1 MTEAGTASGG
11 IDRRAF
17 IRMALGAG
25 ASLSGVG
32 ALAGC
37 GGGSGSLGG
46 GSSGGGT
53 VVLPANTA
61 PWLSA
66 YQATARTYEQQH
78 GSKLI
83 FREFPYDGLRTAMV
97 NAVRGGNFPFS
108 VFELDEPW
116 TGEFYDHKW
125 VTPIADLDPSFKL
138 DPEVIT
144 YDALPLW
151 DASKREHDDS
161 GKLAGVPLNGN
172 VNLFVY
178 RKDLYDE
185 LGLSVPK
192 TFEQAYENGVRA
204 QRSKKVRFGY
214 VARAQATT
222 SGQSITYDFM
232 PLLRTYGADW
242 YTENWQPDINS
253 GGAIAAMQM
262 FIRLLSLGPAQPQ
275 TVGQAEVIA
284 AMQGGQSIQCHTVA
298 AAASQLEDPNQ
309 SKVAGKLGY
318 AEVPAGSTGKP
329 TPTSGVW
336 SLAIPHGL
344 PHARAKAALGFMK
357 WLMGKDGQLVFA
369 RNGGIPTRRD
379 TYDAADLPAVAKRY
393 LPAVKASLDDIRGS
407 VRYPFSAQMLPVAER
422 DLAAVAAG
430 KTPVKRGLDDLA
442 NRLAD
447 IARKA
452 GFSS

>member
-1 MTEAGTASGG
+1 MPEAGAGTGCF
-11 IDRRAF
+11 DRRAF
-17 IRMALGAG
+17 MRLALGAG
-25 ASLSGVG
+25 VSLSGVG
-32 ALAGC
+32 SLAGC
-37 GGGSGSLGG
+37 GGGGGSLGG
-46 GSSGGGT
+46 GSSAGS

-61 PWLSA
+61 PWLGA

-78 GSKLI
+78 GSRLI

-97 NAVRGGNFPFS
+97 NAIRGGNFPFG

-125 VTPIADLDPSFKL
+125 VTPIADLGASFKL

-144 YDALPLW
+144 YDALPTW
-151 DASKREHDDS
+151 DASKRQHDES
-161 GKLAGVPLNGN
+161 GALTGVPLNGN

-185 LGLSVPK
+185 LDLSVPK
-192 TFEQAYENGVRA
+192 TFEEAYENGVRA
-204 QRSKKVRFGY
+204 QRGKKVRFGY

-232 PLLRTYGADW
+232 PLLRSYGADW
-242 YTENWQPDINS
+242 YTEDWQPDVNS
-253 GGAIAAMQM
+253 GGAIAAMKM
-262 FIRLLSLGPAQPQ
+262 FIRLLSLGPGQPQ

-298 AAASQLEDPNQ
+298 AAASQLEDSSL

-318 AEVPAGSTGKP
+318 AVMPAGSTGRP

-336 SLAIPHGL
+336 SLAIPRGL
-344 PHARAKAALGFMK
+344 PDARAKASLGFME
-357 WLMGKDGQLVFA
+357 WLMGKEGQLVFA

-422 DLAAVAAG
+422 DLASIAAG

-442 NRLAD
+442 TRLAD

-452 GFSS
+452 GYPS